1 MYKIKNVALKE
12 PKIFSSD
19 VQIDDMSL
27 HQFHFSVSNYQKNSV
42 NNHIQNPNQAVK
54 FQFAIL

>member
-1 MYKIKNVALKE
+1 MT
-12 PKIFSSD
+12 SSD